1 MSFLFNPITLFDRSN
16 ESQNN
21 ITHDNDIYLTLS
33 REVSYLEYNKSDTL
47 IIGYIS
53 RKFSA
58 KIKNIGC
65 YIIMIE
71 STEEDG
77 PRGIF
82 CLCKSNSADV
92 GIINTLCKTK
102 GVNGESIDLVWNPQE
117 AISLKLHN
125 NMNTKFFQHRILE
138 FRARVMICK

>member
-16 ESQNN
+16 ECQNN
-21 ITHDNDIYLTLS
+21 VKNDNDIQLTLS
-33 REVSYLEYNKSDTL
+33 REVSYQEYKKSDSL

-92 GIINTLCKTK
+92 GIINTLCKTR
-102 GVNGESIDLVWNPQE
+102 GVNGESIDLAWNPQE
-117 AISLKLHN
+117 AISLISN
-125 NMNTKFFQHRILE
+125 NHFSMNKNFQHRILE
-138 FRARVMICK
+138 FRVRVMIC

>member
-16 ESQNN
+16 DSQSSAK
-21 ITHDNDIYLTLS
+21 HDNDVYLTLS
-33 REVSYLEYNKSDTL
+33 REVSYREYSESDSL
-47 IIGYIS
+47 IVGYIS

-65 YIIMIE
+65 YIVMIE

-92 GIINTLCKTK
+92 GLINTLCKTK
-102 GVNGESIDLVWNPQE
+102 GVNGESIELAWNPQE

-125 NMNTKFFQHRILE
+125 NMSNFFHHRVLE
-138 FRARVMICK
+138 FRARVMIC